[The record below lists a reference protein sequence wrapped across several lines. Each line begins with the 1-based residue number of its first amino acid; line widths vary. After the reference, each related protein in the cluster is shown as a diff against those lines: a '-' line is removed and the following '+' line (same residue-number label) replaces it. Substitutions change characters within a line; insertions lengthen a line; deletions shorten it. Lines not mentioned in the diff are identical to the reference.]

1 MINLK
6 VSFVAVDAAIAI
18 IIEKYIYKTQ
28 FYKYM
33 MVKSKITMDYCFY
46 FSEADDG

>member
-6 VSFVAVDAAIAI
+6 VSFVVVDAAIAI

-33 MVKSKITMDYCFY
+33 MVKSKDNNGQLFL
-46 FSEADDG
+46 F